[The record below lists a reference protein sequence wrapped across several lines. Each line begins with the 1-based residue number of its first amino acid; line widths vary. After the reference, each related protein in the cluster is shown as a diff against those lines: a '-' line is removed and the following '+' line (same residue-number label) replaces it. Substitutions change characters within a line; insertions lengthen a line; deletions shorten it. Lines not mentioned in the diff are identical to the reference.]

1 MKAYKWIVCL
11 VLVVAIGAGIFL
23 FGDFRSDDSTLQQ
36 AVPSSPVVTEAA
48 QTEAVTEF
56 TFSNDAFCADLL
68 QILNAYRAKYDLPAW
83 TMDQALTTAAST
95 RAHECSVLQ
104 SKSHTRS
111 DGSPWYSVLNIEEN
125 YNYSE
130 ITGIGT
136 QSAADMARSWVSGES
151 VNAGLLSEEYTTCG
165 LACEAAGSD
174 VYVVL
179 ILYRP

>member
-23 FGDFRSDDSTLQQ
+23 FGDFRSDDSTLRQTTPSTPAVTQ
-36 AVPSSPVVTEAA
+36 AELET
-48 QTEAVTEF
+48 VTEF
-56 TFSNDAFCADLL
+56 TFSSDAYCEDLL
-68 QILNAYRAKYDLPAW
+68 QILNAYRAKYNLPAW
-83 TMDQALTTAAST
+83 TTDQALTTSAMT